1 LLIAAVR
8 VHTRWPLDRQPLV
21 YLHRFDARERGSG
34 WAAIDATTTP
44 S

>member
-1 LLIAAVR
+1 LTAS
-8 VHTRWPLDRQPLV
+8 RWF